1 MSRMLGQNTLDW
13 FEAIEYI
20 CDEYRDK
27 EEKVLMHPFY
37 LITHSDYVK

>member
-27 EEKVLMHPFY
+27 EEKGIDESFL
-37 LITHSDYVK
+37 LDNGQ